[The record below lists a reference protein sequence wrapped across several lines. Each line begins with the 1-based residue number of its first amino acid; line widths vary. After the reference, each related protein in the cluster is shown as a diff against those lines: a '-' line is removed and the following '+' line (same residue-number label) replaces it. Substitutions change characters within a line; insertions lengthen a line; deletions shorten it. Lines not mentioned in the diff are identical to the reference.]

1 MATRK
6 DKKQAEVSLPF
17 GETIPALDLTK
28 QLLAILVKPDVLPSA
43 DETPIFGTKLVGV
56 VKKHLKGEFSDNSI
70 KNYFS
75 QLSQDATSPI
85 AKSTQGFGY
94 FRRKTTELDIESP
107 TEFNVDMGIDDDT
120 ADFDAARDLQ
130 FEEKFRSIY
139 MLWLEANKCFPAHI
153 EHTKSLRSTKGL
165 NTWKFSDVVSLSWNV
180 AVSSESSEELE
191 LDKSLLEIK
200 KSIGDSPFSL
210 TSAEL
215 KVSLTFGNF
224 RQCFFQCVSNS
235 KWANEAHLVVAQK
248 IADSKLVDGLR
259 KLGASFGVSIISFQL
274 NEKDLEELPSAAI
287 IKSKIGSERD
297 ELLAKYGN
305 NVNVIYSAL
314 SNDQLDWDHIE
325 DVRSINNVFSNVFK
339 WVSRC
344 LKDNKAHTLG
354 AFMGLQRRDLNDLRQ
369 LTREYEV

>member
-1 MATRK
+1 MAAKK
-6 DKKQAEVSLPF
+6 DKNQAEVSLPAD
-17 GETIPALDLTK
+17 ETIFSLDLK
-28 QLLAILVKPDVLPSA
+28 GQLLQILVMPDVLPSA

-56 VKKHLKGEFSDNSI
+56 VKKDLKGEFSDNSI

-75 QLSQDATSPI
+75 QLSQDENSPI

-94 FRRKTTELDIESP
+94 FRRKTNELDIKIP
-107 TEFNVDMGIDDDT
+107 TESDVDMGIDDDT
-120 ADFDAARDLQ
+120 ADFGAPRDFQ

-153 EHTKSLRSTKGL
+153 EHTKSLKSIKGL

-180 AVSSESSEELE
+180 AVSSESSEDLE

-200 KSIGDSPFSL
+200 KSIGDSPFTL

-215 KVSLTFGNF
+215 KVSLTIGNF

-248 IADSKLVDGLR
+248 ITDSKLVDSLR

-274 NEKDLEELPSAAI
+274 NENDLLELPSAEV
-287 IKSKIGSERD
+287 IKSKVGSDRD
-297 ELLAKYGN
+297 ELLLKYGN

-314 SNDQLDWDHIE
+314 SNDQLDWDHME
-325 DVRSINNVFSNVFK
+325 DVRSINNDFSNVFK

-344 LKDNKAHTLG
+344 LKDNKALTLS
-354 AFMGLQRRDLNDLRQ
+354 AFKNLQRNYLNNLIQ
-369 LTREYEV
+369 LTKENEV